1 MSPTSSALP
10 KATPAA
16 NLSNFVAFMTAF
28 GESLQL
34 LKMRMQDDAEKGLG
48 PLHLRALCL
57 CQLSPGAPQ
66 QQLVQSLGRDKGQ
79 IARLI
84 RDLEERGLL
93 ERTPDAQD
101 KRVWRLSV
109 TPEGDKKCAWFSGLE
124 AGVAQ
129 DLLGSLS
136 ASDSALLSQVLQTVQ
151 AQLDRLSNP

>member
-1 MSPTSSALP
+1 MPAKSSAP
-10 KATPAA
+10 SKATTAA
-16 NLSNFVAFMTAF
+16 NVSTFIAFMTAF
-28 GESLQL
+28 GEAQQL
-34 LKMRMQDDAEKGLG
+34 LKTRMQHDAEQGLG
-48 PLHLRALCL
+48 PLHMRALCL

-93 ERTPDAQD
+93 VRTPDAQD

-109 TPEGDKKCAWFSGLE
+109 TPEGDEKCAWFSGLE

-136 ASDSALLSQVLQTVQ
+136 TSDSALLRQVLQTVQ